1 MFRKSALAAALV
13 LASGVSFSQA
23 QDPVLDELYGRGVH
37 RYFANDYLQAYDQ
50 LSLAINNGS
59 QDPRAYYFR
68 GFAALASGR
77 LDEAEADWQTGA
89 AIEAKGVYGGE
100 IGRSLSRI
108 QGSTRLDLERIRQAA
123 RLEAMALNQM
133 KSRARYAPGADM
145 PMVPL
150 NNAAPAPIVP
160 GASAAV
166 PSNPFVDDSAPAA
179 GAAKVDSTDA
189 LSGSLEAARP
199 APVEATPGEVATPA
213 PADAGDGFGGEEP
226 GADPFGGDAPSTD
239 DPFGN

>member
-1 MFRKSALAAALV
+1 MFRKSALAAAVV

-59 QDPRAYYFR
+59 QDPRVYYFR

-77 LDEAEADWQTGA
+77 IDEAEADWQAGA
-89 AIEAKGVYGGE
+89 AIEAKGVYGSE

-108 QGSTRLDLERIRQAA
+108 QGSTRLDLERIRQSA
-123 RLEAMALNQM
+123 RLETMALNQM
-133 KSRARYAPGADM
+133 KNRARYAPGDDM
-145 PMVPL
+145 PML
-150 NNAAPAPIVP
+150 QLKNAKPAPVVP

-166 PSNPFVDDSAPAA
+166 PSNPFVDDAATAA

-199 APVEATPGEVATPA
+199 APIEATPADTTNPA
-213 PADAGDGFGGEEP
+213 PVDVGNGFGGNEP
-226 GADPFGGDAPSTD
+226 GLDPFGGDTTDAD